1 MPFPATGSPRSH
13 PGVSLLSLLLA
24 LGVLA
29 WSSQPVA
36 RAGAVVPAAGTTTTG
51 GAAVPQGFVGVD
63 VDGPLLDSGT
73 GVDLAQQ
80 LRSMV
85 SSGVESVRVAFD
97 WAAAQPYQSWS
108 QVPADDESQF
118 TDVDGS
124 PIDFQSTDT
133 FVGDAA
139 RDGIS
144 LLPIVLYAPAW
155 DARTN
160 PDGFATPLRD
170 GPYAAYLTALIGR
183 YGPHGSFWGENPQI
197 PKLPIRGWQIWNEPN
212 ISIYW
217 PQPFAAGYVSLLR
230 AAHAAI
236 KRADPGAEVVLGA
249 LTNYAWTSIGSIY
262 RIPGARALF
271 DVVAV
276 NGFTKLPADV
286 ILYLRFMRQAM
297 RRFNDGHKPL
307 LATEVSWPSAQG
319 KVNSG
324 YDFDTTEVGQAR
336 NIAELLPLIGRD
348 RTSLGL
354 AGFYWY
360 TWMGDESEPTNPF
373 DYAGLLAFDNGQVSP
388 KPALSAF
395 RTAALALEQCKA
407 KGTVATSCIR

>member
-1 MPFPATGSPRSH
+1 VLAL
-13 PGVSLLSLLLA
+13 GVLGVLA

-29 WSSQPVA
+29 ASSPPAA
-36 RAGAVVPAAGTTTTG
+36 RAVTPAPAAGTTTTG
-51 GAAVPQGFVGVD
+51 GAAVPEGFVGVD
-63 VDGPLLDSGT
+63 IDGPLLDSAT
-73 GVDLAQQ
+73 SVDVAQQ
-80 LRSMV
+80 FGSMV
-85 SSGVESVRVAFD
+85 KSGVESVRVAFN

-108 QVPADDESQF
+108 QVPAGEQSQF

-124 PIDFQSTDT
+124 PIDFQPTDT

-144 LLPIVLYAPAW
+144 LLPIVLYAPSW

-160 PDGFATPLRD
+160 PGGFATPLRD
-170 GPYAAYLTALIGR
+170 RPYAAYLTALIGR
-183 YGPHGSFWGENPQI
+183 YGPQGSFWRANPRI
-197 PKLPIRGWQIWNEPN
+197 PKLPIRSWQIWNEPN

-297 RRFNDGHKPL
+297 RHFNDGRKPL
-307 LATEVSWPSAQG
+307 VATEVSWPSARG
-319 KVNSG
+319 KVKPG
-324 YDFDTTEVGQAR
+324 YDFDTTEAGQAQ
-336 NIAELLPLIGRD
+336 NIAELLPLIGQD
-348 RTSLGL
+348 RASLGL

-360 TWMGDESEPTNPF
+360 TWMGDESDPTNPF
-373 DYAGLLAFDNGQVSP
+373 DYAGLLAFDNGRVSP
-388 KPALSAF
+388 KPALTAF
-395 RTAALALEQCKA
+395 RTGALALEQCRA